1 MSAETVREVAPIIP
15 SSIYPSVPSSAQ
27 ATVVGG
33 MSYEGYQDH
42 RQVNA
47 ALLQQQLQQQQAA
60 MSTQATLQLAAM
72 QIQQQQQFGLAQPGQ
87 PAPALPAILPQP
99 PPQQVEDQLQQQQQ
113 QHILGYA
120 QSASMAPPVATVPVL
135 VPSQAH
141 RIPAAG
147 ATTVINGLPY
157 QLQMNSDGTQVW
169 VPIVPH
175 SVTSYTMPTVMTFQN
190 VGVGH
195 QMQPSDLPL
204 SSVSLQQQQ
213 PQQQ

>member
-1 MSAETVREVAPIIP
+1 MREVAPVIP
-15 SSIYPSVPSSAQ
+15 SSVYPSVPSSAQ

-47 ALLQQQLQQQQAA
+47 VLLQQQLQQQQAA

-72 QIQQQQQFGLAQPGQ
+72 QIQQQQQFGLAQPAQ
-87 PAPALPAILPQP
+87 PASALPAILPQP
-99 PPQQVEDQLQQQQQ
+99 PPQQVEDQLQQPPP
-113 QHILGYA
+113 HILGYA
-120 QSASMAPPVATVPVL
+120 QPASMAQPVASVPVL

-175 SVTSYTMPTVMTFQN
+175 SVTSYTMPTVMTYQN
-190 VGVGH
+190 VG
-195 QMQPSDLPL
+195 QPMQPNDLPL
-204 SSVSLQQQQ
+204 ASVSLQQ
-213 PQQQ
+213 PQQ